1 MDNSKIENNEPKE
14 KADFYTNLQKEWD
27 SMTEEDRMSYG
38 EFFALDAPFTSALL
52 LARGPLHIAKQYL
65 A

>member
-1 MDNSKIENNEPKE
+1 MDNSNIENNEPKE

-38 EFFALDAPFTSALL
+38 EFFALDD
-52 LARGPLHIAKQYL
+52 YL
-65 A
+65 EEMLRKEGY